1 MWHYFLLWIDAA
13 KRFLCVSKKKN
24 EENNDNE
31 RREVGPETFDVIGQS
46 LSNARRNH
54 YYYRHESN

>member
-1 MWHYFLLWIDAA
+1 MPQNASYVFP
-13 KRFLCVSKKKN
+13 KKTK
-24 EENNDNE
+24 ESNDSE

-46 LSNARRNH
+46 LSNALRNH

>member
-1 MWHYFLLWIDAA
+1 MPQNASHVFP
-13 KRFLCVSKKKN
+13 KKKN

-54 YYYRHESN
+54 YNYRHESN

>member
-1 MWHYFLLWIDAA
+1 MPQNASYVFP
-13 KRFLCVSKKKN
+13 KKTK
-24 EENNDNE
+24 ENNDSE

-46 LSNARRNH
+46 LSNALRNH

>member
-13 KRFLCVSKKKN
+13 KRFLYVSKKKK
-24 EENNDNE
+24 ENNDNE
-31 RREVGPETFDVIGQS
+31 RPGVEPEIFDLIGQS
-46 LSNARRNH
+46 VSNALRNH

>member
-1 MWHYFLLWIDAA
+1 MPQNASYVFP
-13 KRFLCVSKKKN
+13 KKKKN

>member
-13 KRFLCVSKKKN
+13 KRFLCVSKEN

-31 RREVGPETFDVIGQS
+31 QREVGPETFDVIGQS
-46 LSNARRNH
+46 LSNALRNH

>member
-1 MWHYFLLWIDAA
+1 MDWCRKTLPMCLQ
-13 KRFLCVSKKKN
+13 KKKN
-24 EENNDNE
+24 KQKKENNDNE

-46 LSNARRNH
+46 LSNALRNH